1 MNTRNQTDP
10 ASVSDT
16 QPASVE
22 VGKSLILRV
31 QDFTERME
39 RYGWTLTRNRDG
51 LEDRYGYLHENGLF
65 KEISFAQIVDYCNR
79 NLSMSEVAACSDI
92 LPLGDELYGDYPPP
106 ANQPA
111 DDLRLESQNV
121 EASGGALPCTQVPLN
136 GLTSKRSSSLP
147 SVWGVSRNGFYYPR
161 AVLLLLAVLCP
172 VLGVLIMRTTIY
184 SIFFRNR
191 CRKPD
196 ATNR

>member
-1 MNTRNQTDP
+1 MPNQTDP
-10 ASVSDT
+10 ASVSYT

-22 VGKSLILRV
+22 AGKSLILRV
-31 QDFTERME
+31 YDYTERME
-39 RYGWTLTRNRDG
+39 RYGWTLTRNSDG
-51 LEDRYGYLHENGLF
+51 LDRYGYLHENGVF
-65 KEISFAQIVDYCNR
+65 KEICFAQIVDYCNR

-92 LPLGDELYGDYPPP
+92 LPLGDELYGDYPP

-121 EASGGALPCTQVPLN
+121 EASGGALPSTRVPLN
-136 GLTSKRSSSLP
+136 GLTSKRSPSLP

-161 AVLLLLAVLCP
+161 AVLLLLVILCP

-191 CRKPD
+191 RRKPD

>member
-1 MNTRNQTDP
+1 MKTPNQTDP

-22 VGKSLILRV
+22 AGKSLILRV
-31 QDFTERME
+31 QEYTERMQ
-39 RYGWTLTRNRDG
+39 RYGWTLTRHLDR
-51 LEDRYGYLHENGLF
+51 LERYGYLQENGLY
-65 KEISFAQIVDYCNR
+65 KEISFAQIVEYCNR
-79 NLSMSEVAACSDI
+79 NLSMSEVAACCDI
-92 LPLGDELYGDYPPP
+92 LPLGDEVYGDYPPP
-106 ANQPA
+106 NQPA

-136 GLTSKRSSSLP
+136 GLTSKPSSSLP
-147 SVWGVSRNGFYYPR
+147 SVWGVSRNGFYYPK
-161 AVLLLLAVLCP
+161 AVLLLLAVLCS